1 MSEIVEDKVLDYN
14 DLNSLTWMRLR
25 KHFESRLA
33 YLRALNDSDLDPIA
47 TARLRGEIKCLKV
60 SIALGESQAS
70 QMEANEE

>member
-1 MSEIVEDKVLDYN
+1 MSDLVEEKVLDYN

-47 TARLRGEIKCLKV
+47 TARLRGEIKGIKS
-60 SIALGESQAS
+60 SIALGESQVQS
-70 QMEANEE
+70 MEANED